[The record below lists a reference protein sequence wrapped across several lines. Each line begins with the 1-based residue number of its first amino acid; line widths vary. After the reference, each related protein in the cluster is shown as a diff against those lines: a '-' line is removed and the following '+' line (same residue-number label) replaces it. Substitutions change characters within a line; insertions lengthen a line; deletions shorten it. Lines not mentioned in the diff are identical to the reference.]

1 MEFYQ
6 AAITLIL
13 GAIASGIPLYFK
25 IRTMSLSQKE
35 KEQKFLEIKHQL
47 ETKINIDHE
56 AEWKRIIEF
65 RDQELVRLRD
75 RDDQQDK
82 ALKDLYEKH
91 IECKRNEAQQAQRIN
106 YLDERIKR
114 LEEILKSK
122 GETAI

>member
-6 AAITLIL
+6 AVVTMII
-13 GAIASGIPLYFK
+13 GAIGSAIPFYFK
-25 IRTMSLSQKE
+25 IRSMSLAYKE
-35 KEQKFLEIKHQL
+35 KEHKFLEVSHQL
-47 ETKINIDHE
+47 NTKMNIDHE
-56 AEWKRIIEF
+56 AEWKRIIEY

-91 IECKRNEAQQAQRIN
+91 IECKRNEAQQAQKIN
-106 YLDERIKR
+106 YLDERVKR

-122 GETAI
+122 GELAL

>member
-6 AAITLIL
+6 TTLTMII
-13 GAIASGIPLYFK
+13 GAIGSAIPLYFK
-25 IRTMSLSQKE
+25 IRSMSLSNKE
-35 KEQKFLEIKHQL
+35 KEHKLVEIKHQL
-47 ETKINIDHE
+47 ATKVNIDHE
-56 AEWKRIIEF
+56 AEWKRIIEY

-106 YLDERIKR
+106 YLEERIKR

-122 GETAI
+122 GELLT